1 MPITW
6 TNVAKSAA
14 LAIGPGSKDIK
25 LTIEGIKEIH
35 AIIRLAIRND
45 FTFLCPVSWIN
56 PADAGNG
63 TIPIVENNEEI
74 ICDIPP
80 THTPRFSVCF
90 SFSLDNGATCFTAE
104 TAAIVFATKRNVNK
118 VAVRVIPISNLGMPQ
133 ANICGNLTSGVY
145 EGI

>member
-25 LTIEGIKEIH
+25 FTIEGIKEIP
-35 AIIRLAIRND
+35 ANIRLAIRND

-63 TIPIVENNEEI
+63 TIPIVENNDEI

-104 TAAIVFATKRNVNK
+104 IAAIVFATKR
-118 VAVRVIPISNLGMPQ
+118 M
-133 ANICGNLTSGVY
+133 
-145 EGI
+145 